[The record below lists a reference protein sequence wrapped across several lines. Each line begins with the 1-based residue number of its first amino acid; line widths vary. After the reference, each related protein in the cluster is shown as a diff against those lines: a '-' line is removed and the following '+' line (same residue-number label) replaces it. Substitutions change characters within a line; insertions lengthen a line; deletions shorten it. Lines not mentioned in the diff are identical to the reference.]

1 MSDTNIFNEVPE
13 LNYSEEREI
22 TNGSE
27 FEKVINARR
36 SIRKY
41 KEDKIPEHI
50 VEKCLEIALKAP
62 NSSNLQ
68 QWQFYWIKT
77 PQIKKQIAEACF
89 SQPAATTAAELIVCV
104 ARTDTWKKHA
114 KQMLE
119 VFKTQSIAVPD
130 SAIKYYEKL
139 CPVVYNQ
146 GPLGVYGLFKWI
158 TFNITGL
165 FRPMVR
171 EPVSKADM
179 RVWAHKSTA
188 LACENLMLAFSAYGY
203 DTCPM
208 EGYDSKRVKNILNL
222 PSCAEICM
230 IVSAGVRDPKGVYGP
245 RIRFPK
251 EQFIFKI

>member
-1 MSDTNIFNEVPE
+1 MSDTSIFNEVPD
-13 LNYSEEREI
+13 LNYSEERSK
-22 TNGSE
+22 TNAEE
-27 FEKVINARR
+27 FLKVIEARR

-50 VEKCLEIALKAP
+50 VEKCLEVALKAP

-68 QWQFYWIKT
+68 QWQFYWMKT
-77 PQIKKQIAEACF
+77 PEYKKKIAEACF

-119 VFKTQSIAVPD
+119 TFNNQTIAVPN
-130 SAIKYYEKL
+130 SARKYYEKL
-139 CPVVYNQ
+139 CPIVYNQ
-146 GPLGVYGLFKWI
+146 GPLGIYGLFKWI

-171 EPVSKADM
+171 EPVSLADM

-208 EGYDSKRVKNILNL
+208 EGYDSKRVKNILKL
-222 PSCAEICM
+222 PAGADICM

-251 EQFIFKI
+251 EQFIFKV